1 MFITRL
7 TKRLAVLG
15 SVLAVALPLLATAPA
30 SAAPGSCGRASG
42 CTAFELVHAGAS
54 YNWYPVKHRYEFKG
68 GRTEPKEWKL
78 SGKGK
83 LYQQNG
89 MLTLVGRKGPS
100 RDVLTTWKGVSYTK
114 GRWETRLRTARES
127 SGATDYRVQIAL
139 VPAAKKKRHCGAQ
152 DIVML
157 DYTPKKSRTAKFAVR
172 NLPNQQFVHTESLS
186 RKVGS
191 DQWHVF
197 GVEVTK
203 KHVKWFV
210 DAKLVATEKRS
221 AALSGVPLTMQARLV
236 AEPGER
242 MNKTR
247 LQLDWARYWT
257 MKKKGAKATGGA
269 TPEQKVY
276 AKAC

>member
-1 MFITRL
+1 MFITRM
-7 TKRLAVLG
+7 TTRLAVLG

-30 SAAPGSCGRASG
+30 SAAPGSCGRPSG

-68 GRTEPKEWKL
+68 GRTEPREWRL
-78 SGKGK
+78 TGPGR

-89 MLTLVGRKGPS
+89 MLTLVGRKGRS
-100 RDVLTTWKGVSYTK
+100 ADVMTTWKGVSYTK

-127 SGATDYRVQIAL
+127 RGATDYRVQVAL
-139 VPAAKKKRHCGAQ
+139 VPAAKKKRHCGAR

-157 DYTPKKSRTAKFAVR
+157 DYTPKKSHTAKFAVR
-172 NLPNQQFVHTESLS
+172 NLPNVQFVYDKELS

-191 DQWHVF
+191 DEWHVF
-197 GVEVTK
+197 GVEVTP

-210 DAKLVATEKRS
+210 DARLVATEKRP

-236 AEPGER
+236 AEPGAR

-257 MKKKGAKATGGA
+257 MKKKGVKATGGA
-269 TPEQKVY
+269 KPDQKTY
-276 AKAC
+276 AGAC